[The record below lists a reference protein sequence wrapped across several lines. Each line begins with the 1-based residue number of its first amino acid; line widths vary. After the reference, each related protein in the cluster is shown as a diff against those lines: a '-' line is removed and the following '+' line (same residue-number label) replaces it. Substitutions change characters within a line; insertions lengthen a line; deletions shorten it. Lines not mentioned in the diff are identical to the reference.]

1 MTTCS
6 QKYCIAFRLAL
17 ISIIAPYCFF
27 YTHKI
32 NTKEKYKPICKGK
45 DFLTKN
51 MLICFFREMS
61 SELESIEEAQVN
73 VNIAHPQIPQDVSV
87 GVSLL
92 LAVSIYKQLEIVC
105 IEESVWSYDANKS

>member
-1 MTTCS
+1 
-6 QKYCIAFRLAL
+6 
-17 ISIIAPYCFF
+17 
-27 YTHKI
+27 
-32 NTKEKYKPICKGK
+32 
-45 DFLTKN
+45 
-51 MLICFFREMS
+51 MS

-105 IEESVWSYDANKS
+105 NSFDIRKSFSDNQMDSSSDPAFRSRPCNRLGCCCSELYQPMPTPTSTPRPYSGNMYNFFAV